1 MPILYVG
8 PLSAHEFWSCEHLV
22 CAVQPFAVRARG
34 VYIRL
39 ELRRSVR
46 VYAVSAMRDAQLLTG
61 IRDYLALNISPAIL
75 DSANRTTGI
84 SYRGLPCAFL
94 DYPAAIHGSYEKPV
108 RIVSRQRGLGKYLLR
123 FLKPRLPLIAQTPY
137 DVGIVQ
143 RVLYDAL
150 KFTYRGKELA
160 VWHLLVLAAP

>member
-1 MPILYVG
+1 MSSGL
-8 PLSAHEFWSCEHLV
+8 ANNA

-34 VYIRL
+34 IYIRL

-94 DYPAAIHGSYEKPV
+94 DYPAAIHGSYEKPA
-108 RIVSRQRGLGKYLLR
+108 RALYHGSGALASTFFASSSHAFHSSPKRPTMSAL
-123 FLKPRLPLIAQTPY
+123 FSACFTTP
-137 DVGIVQ
+137 
-143 RVLYDAL
+143 
-150 KFTYRGKELA
+150 
-160 VWHLLVLAAP
+160 